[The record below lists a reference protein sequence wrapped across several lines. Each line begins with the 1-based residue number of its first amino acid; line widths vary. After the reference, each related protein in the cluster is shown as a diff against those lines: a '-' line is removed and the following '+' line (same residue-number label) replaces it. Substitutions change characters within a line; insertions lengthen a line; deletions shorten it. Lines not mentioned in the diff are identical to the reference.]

1 MDDELAKLLRTWTVP
16 DPRAGLAERIV
27 AGAVAASGARP
38 STAEVVRLEVRR
50 TLTEWRYGLAYKAA
64 ALAACLLIGVGV
76 TVSLHQAKPQQ
87 PDLDE
92 VAFTLGI

>member
-1 MDDELAKLLRTWTVP
+1 MDDEFAKFLKAWTVP
-16 DPRAGLAERIV
+16 GPRAGLTDRIMAGV
-27 AGAVAASGARP
+27 AARP
-38 STAEVVRLEVRR
+38 STATIVRLEVQR

-76 TVSLHQAKPQQ
+76 SVSIHQAQPPQ

-92 VAFTLGI
+92 VAMTLGI

>member
-1 MDDELAKLLRTWTVP
+1 MDDELAKLLKTWSVP
-16 DPRAGLAERIV
+16 GPRAGLSDRIV
-27 AGAVAASGARP
+27 AGVMARP
-38 STAEVVRLEVRR
+38 SMATVVRLEVRR
-50 TLTEWRYGLAYKAA
+50 SLTEWRYGLGYKVA

-76 TVSLHQAKPQQ
+76 SMGLHTEKPQQ